1 MKKILTLAVILGI
14 TAAGAPYLAGRLTEQ
29 RLYDKVD
36 GSLGEQAAKHLG
48 LKLGL
53 ENYQRGYASSTATL
67 TISTGDTIRRY
78 PLDIRHAPLTL
89 TGFDITRITIK
100 HPAEAQLPDGD
111 LRVNLLRNL
120 TYTQHIP
127 AEEKNGNTFKGADIT
142 IQGPEK
148 GFPLNNTLTLDMHG
162 VQQDKSTFEPAQI
175 TFNYTDSG
183 LTLNSP
189 VINYRDDDIQAI
201 LRNPQV
207 SLPFITV
214 DGKQLPARVEYR
226 LGESSFK
233 TDDGDIDLSL
243 RENSLLLGIEEESS
257 TYNLIARLDS
267 QFTIAGE
274 TASQIKM
281 LLPVVPDQFHFDY
294 TLKNL
299 SPQSV
304 QAAADLFQQA
314 KPLRGD
320 NSAAALATDSISEL
334 TQNLPS
340 NTLDAMVD
348 STERSE
354 VLVDQLQRD
363 LLARDLGLHLA
374 FALNGAGKG
383 IGVDISLA
391 EHIKTEADLETFKNG
406 SKPPLAQYLHG
417 SRLHAHIDRAVLGG
431 LLGQFLSAD
440 ELARMHFVAA
450 DDRYTLDF
458 AINADGYQLNGR
470 PLSDDELADFMR
482 DLFGAALGAEY

>member
-36 GSLGEQAAKHLG
+36 GSLGERAAKHLG

-67 TISTGDTIRRY
+67 TIGTGNTIRRY

-89 TGFDITRITIK
+89 TGFDITRIRLK

-120 TYTQHIP
+120 TYTQHVP
-127 AEEKNGNTFKGADIT
+127 AKEKNGNRFEDADIT
-142 IQGPEK
+142 IKGPEK
-148 GFPLNNTLTLDMHG
+148 DFPLNNTLTLDLHG

-175 TFNYTDSG
+175 TFNYTESG

-189 VINYRDDDIQAI
+189 VINYRDDNIQTT
-201 LRNPQV
+201 LRNSQV

-214 DGKQLPARVEYR
+214 DGNQLPARVEYR
-226 LGESSFK
+226 LGEGSFK
-233 TDDGDIDLSL
+233 TDDGDFDLSL
-243 RENSLLLGIEEESS
+243 RDNGLILGIEEESDA
-257 TYNLIARLDS
+257 YNLIARLDS

-304 QAAADLFQQA
+304 QAVADLFRQDSPPGESVA
-314 KPLRGD
+314 
-320 NSAAALATDSISEL
+320 SLAEGTVNQL

-340 NTLDAMVD
+340 NTLDAMID
-348 STERSE
+348 SKKRSE
-354 VLVDQLQRD
+354 MLVNQLQRD
-363 LLARDLGLHLA
+363 LLARDLGLHLT

-383 IGVDISLA
+383 AGVDISLA
-391 EHIKTEADLETFKNG
+391 EHIKSEADLETFKNG
-406 SKPPLAQYLHG
+406 SNPPLAQYLHG
-417 SRLHAHIDRAVLGG
+417 SRLHIHIDRAVLGG
-431 LLGQFLSAD
+431 LLGQFLSPD
-440 ELARMHFVAA
+440 KLEKMHFVAA

-458 AINADGYQLNGR
+458 AINADGYQLNGK
-470 PLSDDELADFMR
+470 PLSNDGFANFMR
-482 DLFGAALGAEY
+482 DLFGTALGAEN

>member
-36 GSLGEQAAKHLG
+36 GSLGERAAKHLG

-67 TISTGDTIRRY
+67 TISRGDTIRRY

-89 TGFDITRITIK
+89 TGFDITRIRLK

-127 AEEKNGNTFKGADIT
+127 AEEKNGNRFEEADIT
-142 IQGPEK
+142 IKGPEK
-148 GFPLNNTLTLDMHG
+148 GFPLNNTLTLDLHG
-162 VQQDKSTFEPAQI
+162 VQQGKSTFEPAQI
-175 TFNYTDSG
+175 TFNYTESG

-189 VINYRDDDIQAI
+189 AINYRDDNIQTT
-201 LRNPQV
+201 LRNSQV

-214 DGKQLPARVEYR
+214 DGNQLPARVEYR
-226 LGESSFK
+226 LGEGSFK
-233 TDDGDIDLSL
+233 TDDGDFDLSL
-243 RENSLLLGIEEESS
+243 RDNSLILGIEEESDA
-257 TYNLIARLDS
+257 YNLIARLDS

-304 QAAADLFQQA
+304 QAVADLFRQDS
-314 KPLRGD
+314 PP
-320 NSAAALATDSISEL
+320 SAGESVASLAEGTVNQL

-340 NTLDAMVD
+340 NTLDAMID
-348 STERSE
+348 SKKRSE
-354 VLVDQLQRD
+354 MLVNQLQRD
-363 LLARDLGLHLA
+363 LLARDLGLRLT

-383 IGVDISLA
+383 VGVDISLA
-391 EHIKTEADLETFKNG
+391 EHIKSEADLETFKNG
-406 SKPPLAQYLHG
+406 SNPPLAQYLHG
-417 SRLHAHIDRAVLGG
+417 SRLHIHIDRAVLGG
-431 LLGQFLSAD
+431 LLGQFLSTD
-440 ELARMHFVAA
+440 KLERMHFVAA

-458 AINADGYQLNGR
+458 AINADGYQLNGK
-470 PLSDDELADFMR
+470 PLSNDGFANFMR
-482 DLFGAALGAEY
+482 DLFGTALGAEN

>member
-14 TAAGAPYLAGRLTEQ
+14 TVAGAPYLAGQFTENH
-29 RLYDKVD
+29 LHNKID
-36 GSLGEQAAKHLG
+36 GSLGQRAAEHLN

-67 TISTGDTIRRY
+67 TISEGEHIRRY
-78 PLDIRHAPLTL
+78 PLNIRHAPLTF

-100 HPAEAQLPDGD
+100 HPTEAQLPDGD

-120 TYTQHIP
+120 TYTQHVP
-127 AEEKNGNTFKGADIT
+127 AEEKNGNSFKGADIT
-142 IQGPEK
+142 IKGPEK

-162 VQQDKSTFEPAQI
+162 VQQGKSTFEPAQI
-175 TFNYTDSG
+175 TFNYTESG

-189 VINYRDDDIQAI
+189 VIHYRDDDIQAT

-214 DGKQLPARVEYR
+214 DGKHLPARVEYR

-304 QAAADLFQQA
+304 QAAADLFRQA
-314 KPLRGD
+314 KALRGD
-320 NSAAALATDSISEL
+320 NSAAALATDSISQL

-348 STERSE
+348 SKERSE

-383 IGVDISLA
+383 IGVDITLA
-391 EHIKTEADLETFKNG
+391 EHIKSEADLETFKNSG
-406 SKPPLAQYLHG
+406 KPPLAQYLHG

-431 LLGQFLSAD
+431 LLGQLLSAD
-440 ELARMHFVAA
+440 ELERMHFAAA

-458 AINADGYQLNGR
+458 AINTDGYQLNGK

>member
-36 GSLGEQAAKHLG
+36 GSLGERAAKHLG

-89 TGFDITRITIK
+89 TGFDITRIRLK
-100 HPAEAQLPDGD
+100 HPAEAQLPDGN

-127 AEEKNGNTFKGADIT
+127 AEEKNGNRFEEADIT
-142 IQGPEK
+142 IKGPEK
-148 GFPLNNTLTLDMHG
+148 GFPLNNTLTLDLHG
-162 VQQDKSTFEPAQI
+162 VQQGKSTFEPAQI
-175 TFNYTDSG
+175 TFNYTESG

-189 VINYRDDDIQAI
+189 AINYRDDNIQTT
-201 LRNPQV
+201 LRNSQV

-214 DGKQLPARVEYR
+214 DGNQLPARVEYR
-226 LGESSFK
+226 LGEGSFK
-233 TDDGDIDLSL
+233 TDDGDFDLSL
-243 RENSLLLGIEEESS
+243 RDNSLILGIEEESDA
-257 TYNLIARLDS
+257 YNLIARLDS

-304 QAAADLFQQA
+304 QAVADLFRQDS
-314 KPLRGD
+314 PP
-320 NSAAALATDSISEL
+320 SAGESVASLAEGTVNQL

-340 NTLDAMVD
+340 NTLDAMID
-348 STERSE
+348 SKKRSE
-354 VLVDQLQRD
+354 MLVNQLQRD
-363 LLARDLGLHLA
+363 LLARDLGLHLT

-383 IGVDISLA
+383 VGVDISLA
-391 EHIKTEADLETFKNG
+391 EHIKSEADLETFKNG
-406 SKPPLAQYLHG
+406 SNPPLAQYLHG
-417 SRLHAHIDRAVLGG
+417 SRLHIHIDRAVLGG
-431 LLGQFLSAD
+431 LLGQFLSPD
-440 ELARMHFVAA
+440 KLEKMHFVAA

-458 AINADGYQLNGR
+458 AINADGYQLNGK
-470 PLSDDELADFMR
+470 PLSNDGFANFMR
-482 DLFGAALGAEY
+482 DLFGTALGAEN

>member
-36 GSLGEQAAKHLG
+36 GSLGERAAKHLG

-67 TISTGDTIRRY
+67 TIGTGNTIRRY

-89 TGFDITRITIK
+89 TGFDITRIRLK

-120 TYTQHIP
+120 TYTQHVP
-127 AEEKNGNTFKGADIT
+127 AKEKNGNRFEDADIT
-142 IQGPEK
+142 IKGPEK
-148 GFPLNNTLTLDMHG
+148 DFPLNNTLTLDLHG

-175 TFNYTDSG
+175 TFNYTESG

-189 VINYRDDDIQAI
+189 VINYRDDNIQTT
-201 LRNPQV
+201 LRNSQV

-214 DGKQLPARVEYR
+214 DGNQLPARVEYR
-226 LGESSFK
+226 LGEGSFK
-233 TDDGDIDLSL
+233 TDDGDFDLSL
-243 RENSLLLGIEEESS
+243 RDNSLILGIEEESDA
-257 TYNLIARLDS
+257 YNLIARLDS

-304 QAAADLFQQA
+304 QAVADLFRQDSPPGESVA
-314 KPLRGD
+314 
-320 NSAAALATDSISEL
+320 SLAEGTVNQL

-340 NTLDAMVD
+340 NTLDAMID
-348 STERSE
+348 SKKRSE
-354 VLVDQLQRD
+354 MLVDQLQRD
-363 LLARDLGLHLA
+363 LLARDLGLHLT

-383 IGVDISLA
+383 VGVDISLA
-391 EHIKTEADLETFKNG
+391 EHIKSEADLETFKNG
-406 SKPPLAQYLHG
+406 SNPPLAQYLHG
-417 SRLHAHIDRAVLGG
+417 SRLHIHIDRAVLGG
-431 LLGQFLSAD
+431 LLGQFLSPD
-440 ELARMHFVAA
+440 KLERMHFVAA
-450 DDRYTLDF
+450 DNRYTLDF
-458 AINADGYQLNGR
+458 AINADGYQLNGK
-470 PLSDDELADFMR
+470 PLSNDGFANFMR
-482 DLFGAALGAEY
+482 DLFGTALGAEN